1 MARRTVGRRRAD
13 NKPNRRRRIEIPRGS
28 GHGHGHGHGHG
39 GGWGDE
45 HVVDTSVV
53 DRDAVVARR
62 VRVVVAALLIPLIA
76 AAIIAMVVM
85 WPGGDVVVESAKS
98 SGAGGTVVKL
108 APCPESPADC
118 DEATVRVDSGKSDI
132 GAEVPVQVPKGAQTT
147 IPVKVGDK
155 ILLGVDARAPIT
167 ERYQYVDHD
176 RGRPLLILAAIFAVA
191 VVVLS
196 RWRGLAALGALGVTA
211 ITLTQFIL
219 PAILKGSNPL
229 LVAVVGGSVIMV
241 IALYLTHGINAQSS
255 VALAGTIAALGLTAF
270 LGWAF
275 VKFCDLS
282 GIASDGASALKAY
295 VPDID
300 LAGLLVAGIV
310 IGALGVLDD
319 VTVTQASAVWE
330 LSAANPA
337 AGRAAL
343 FGAGLRIGRAHVA
356 SVVNTLVLAYAGA
369 ALPIL
374 MVFAISGTQS
384 NYLIST
390 EQVAI
395 EVVRGLV
402 GSLGI
407 IAAVPLTTALAAM
420 AVADRSRDLVA
431 AEIEH
436 VGPEA
441 EDAESERDGRGPGVN
456 PSGF

>member
-13 NKPNRRRRIEIPRGS
+13 SKPNRRRRIEIPRGS

-39 GGWGDE
+39 GGWGDD

-98 SGAGGTVVKL
+98 SGAGGTVAKL
-108 APCPESPADC
+108 VPCPEHPADC
-118 DEATVRVDSGKSDI
+118 DEATVRIDSGKTDV
-132 GAEVPVQVPKGAQTT
+132 GAEVPVEVPKGAQTT
-147 IPVKVGDK
+147 IPIKAGDK
-155 ILLGVDARAPIT
+155 ILLGVDANAPI
-167 ERYQYVDHD
+167 EGRYQYVDHD

-196 RWRGLAALGALGVTA
+196 RWRGLAALGALVVTG

-337 AGRAAL
+337 ASRAML

-420 AVADRSRDLVA
+420 AVADRSRDLVSDV
-431 AEIEH
+431 EH
-436 VGPEA
+436 LGPEP
-441 EDAESERDGRGPGVN
+441 EDTDRVAKTPES
-456 PSGF
+456 